1 MNLGKPS
8 ASARHNIAV
17 AFPLHLYVLLIAD
30 GHHYKL
36 SASATRAEPHIYK
49 STIAR
54 REYLKQWAFTRTGL
68 RPEPMGLL
76 MFITWVLC
84 FASVASAD
92 GLSIPSTWRV
102 RLRYQ
107 LFEGKEVLTS
117 AWQAPSF
124 NVSRAARIAKA
135 QAALKL
141 AYADWT
147 PNGLKGDLKW
157 TFAIRRG

>member
-1 MNLGKPS
+1 MKCEGDT
-8 ASARHNIAV
+8 ASDHQNQRKTGAEGCLAGVARAVLRTAIAD
-17 AFPLHLYVLLIAD
+17 PHLYVLLIAD

-54 REYLKQWAFTRTGL
+54 REYLEQWAITRTGL
-68 RPEPMGLL
+68 RPELMGLL

-102 RLRYQ
+102 RLRY
-107 LFEGKEVLTS
+107 
-117 AWQAPSF
+117 
-124 NVSRAARIAKA
+124 
-135 QAALKL
+135 
-141 AYADWT
+141 
-147 PNGLKGDLKW
+147 
-157 TFAIRRG
+157 